1 MSSKEWRSIT
11 RKAAELGTTIFDTL
25 AVILAMTSSFLLF
38 GVYKDFFKK
47 YYEYDCHGT
56 VSKAETVFLG
66 GFTLFLWSIISH
78 LTDKAKAATTK
89 AQDESVGKT
98 AELHLDEN
106 KKREKEGKEELEEI
120 DLFNRLVF
128 IW

>member
-1 MSSKEWRSIT
+1 MSSKEWRSIA

-25 AVILAMTSSFLLF
+25 AAILAMTSSFLLF
-38 GVYKDFFKK
+38 DVYKDHFEDSYGVPK
-47 YYEYDCHGT
+47 DG
-56 VSKAETVFLG
+56 TVFLS
-66 GFTLFLWSIISH
+66 GFALFLWIIISR

-89 AQDESVGKT
+89 AQAESASKT

-106 KKREKEGKEELEEI
+106 EKGEKEGKEELEDI

-128 IW
+128 I

>member
-1 MSSKEWRSIT
+1 MSSKEWRSIA

-25 AVILAMTSSFLLF
+25 AAILAMTSSFLLF
-38 GVYKDFFKK
+38 GVYKDHFKK
-47 YYEYDCHGT
+47 YYEYEYDR
-56 VSKAETVFLG
+56 VSKDETVFLG
-66 GFTLFLWSIISH
+66 GFTLFLWIIISR
-78 LTDKAKAATTK
+78 LTDKANAATTK
-89 AQDESVGKT
+89 AQAESASKT

-128 IW
+128 I